1 MIRLNLILF
10 LLVVLISCKNKE
22 TKSIEKN
29 ESVASSSNSN
39 TNRNIEMKNPYKDSL
54 VISSIEDSL
63 RMIVKNEKLE
73 LKYIYPYTETK
84 YTEKFNGENYL
95 VIINTIVDTSDY
107 IVKIVQNQNCK
118 YVIVG
123 YNHIYD
129 FEIKSKNGLKDLK
142 FRINKKKDLKYLFE
156 KSDVWLESNLD
167 VWSLISLKPELGISI
182 FEYNIN
188 PRYNYGESFYF
199 VFDSIGSI
207 KRQGY
212 NLSWGGEGP
221 DGEMKVIGNFLV
233 TCNEVYD
240 LLNNVVLKYT
250 KNSDISCSEFS
261 KLPDEKK
268 NNYYSK
274 MRSTH
279 AMRVLN
285 DSAFLVIFNRPGEV
299 LLENGL
305 VYSFTLKELK
315 RFKYYGLMG
324 EMDAT
329 LLINEKYSDDTLVLY
344 DYKRATLLFINK
356 NAPYNITEID
366 TSKMQRVEANKFNSD
381 CKVIL
386 KLDYPSF
393 EFRKDSKGQ
402 IYFTMTK
409 Y

>member
-1 MIRLNLILF
+1 
-10 LLVVLISCKNKE
+10 
-22 TKSIEKN
+22 
-29 ESVASSSNSN
+29 
-39 TNRNIEMKNPYKDSL
+39 
-54 VISSIEDSL
+54 
-63 RMIVKNEKLE
+63 
-73 LKYIYPYTETK
+73 
-84 YTEKFNGENYL
+84 
-95 VIINTIVDTSDY
+95 
-107 IVKIVQNQNCK
+107 
-118 YVIVG
+118 
-123 YNHIYD
+123 
-129 FEIKSKNGLKDLK
+129 
-142 FRINKKKDLKYLFE
+142 
-156 KSDVWLESNLD
+156 
-167 VWSLISLKPELGISI
+167 
-182 FEYNIN
+182 
-188 PRYNYGESFYF
+188 
-199 VFDSIGSI
+199 
-207 KRQGY
+207 
-212 NLSWGGEGP
+212 
-221 DGEMKVIGNFLV
+221 
-233 TCNEVYD
+233 
-240 LLNNVVLKYT
+240 
-250 KNSDISCSEFS
+250 
-261 KLPDEKK
+261 
-268 NNYYSK
+268 